1 MPSSARL
8 SAALSP
14 SSSTITI
21 GTEESVTK
29 VIAFDTETRGLD
41 WFDERQR
48 AFLATTA
55 DGQQEWAYD
64 LSDPAQVADFVA
76 QLEAADILVAHNLS
90 FDVHHVREAI
100 GLDILTLGAEL
111 HDTDTMSR
119 LLFPAG
125 QRGQERG
132 GHGLKHLATIYLD
145 PHADAEE
152 EAINEL
158 AKTLGYKNGIKPSM
172 SHPHGE
178 PWLAYYDV
186 WRAYPLA
193 MEAYAVKDA
202 RYTYDLYQM
211 FRPMLEGNERLLT
224 VYDLEMQVAP
234 VLIEAERLGTAV
246 DSEQVEALRQHYSER
261 EKTLRADLERELGEN
276 ALGGE
281 GSEAALEEALLGMG
295 VPLHR
300 KTKTG
305 KLSTNK
311 YALQEF
317 EDDFPVLQTLEEYRQ
332 ATKFLGTYLAPMRG
346 RTVVHPSFIQVGAWT
361 GRMSCRR
368 PNMQNIPV
376 KAGPE
381 VRSVFVARPGHK
393 LIVSDYDSI
402 EVRLLAYYLGSEGES
417 YRELIREGH
426 DPHAYM
432 AAQIHGGTMA
442 DFLKGTPGEK
452 ERAIAKNTMFAI
464 TYGAGGPRVAD
475 MNKIEI
481 PEARALIK
489 TIKESLPGYY
499 RLMRRIK
506 NKIELNGYVQTIAG
520 RTQPV
525 DREKSYVGLNALIQ
539 GSAADIMK
547 AGLLRAADALK
558 PFGGSVLL
566 VVHDEVVSEVPAAVA
581 DAALAAQN
589 DALTSAGE
597 DFNLDPPLLAS
608 GKVVDTYGEAK

>member
-1 MPSSARL
+1 VS
-8 SAALSP
+8 
-14 SSSTITI
+14 
-21 GTEESVTK
+21 K

-55 DGQQEWAYD
+55 DADGEWAYD
-64 LSDPAQVADFVA
+64 LSDSEQVEAFTR
-76 QLEAADILVAHNLS
+76 QIRAADILVAHNLS
-90 FDVHHVREAI
+90 FDVHHVREAT
-100 GLDILTLGAEL
+100 GLDILTLGKEL

-119 LLFPAG
+119 LLFPGG
-125 QRGQERG
+125 QRGAERG
-132 GHGLKHLATIYLD
+132 GHGLKNLARVYLD

-152 EAINEL
+152 EAIDEL
-158 AKTLGYKNGIKPSM
+158 AKSLGYKNGIKPAASFR
-172 SHPHGE
+172 GG

-186 WRAYPLA
+186 WRAYPTAL
-193 MEAYAVKDA
+193 EAYAVKDA

-211 FRPMLEGNERLLT
+211 FRPLLDQDERLSQ

-234 VLIEAERLGTAV
+234 VLIEAERLGTAI
-246 DSEQVEALRQHYSER
+246 DPEQVEALRQMYLER
-261 EKTLRADLERELGEN
+261 EVTLRDTLERELGEN

-300 KTKTG
+300 KTQTG

-311 YALQEF
+311 FALQEF
-317 EDDFPVLQTLEEYRQ
+317 EDAFPVLQTLEEYRQ
-332 ATKFLGTYLAPMRG
+332 ATKFLGTYIEPMRG

-393 LIVSDYDSI
+393 LVVSDYDSI
-402 EVRLLAYYLGSEGES
+402 EVRLLAYYLGETGEA
-417 YRELIREGH
+417 YRELIRAGH

-432 AAQIHGGTMA
+432 AAQIHGGRME
-442 DFLKGTPGEK
+442 DFLKGTLGEK
-452 ERAIAKNTMFAI
+452 ERAVAKNTMFAI

-475 MNKIEI
+475 MNKISVT
-481 PEARALIK
+481 EARALIK
-489 TIKESLPGYY
+489 TIKDSLPGYH
-499 RLMRRIK
+499 RLMSRIK
-506 NKIELNGYVQTIAG
+506 NKIKLNGYVQTIAG
-520 RTQPV
+520 RMQPV

-547 AGLLRAADALK
+547 AGLLRVNEALK
-558 PFGGSVLL
+558 PFGGRVLL
-566 VVHDEVVSEVPAAVA
+566 VVHDEVVSEVPADRAA
-581 DAALAAQN
+581 EALAAQN
-589 DALTSAGE
+589 AALRMAGE
-597 DFNLDPPLLAS
+597 AFGLDPSLEAS